1 MSEKRRRSKWQ
12 WMIILV
18 LAVAFFL
25 LLFSS
30 RDQID
35 ETLELLRDT
44 DLRVLALLP
53 LLQLTSYFFVSNYY
67 KRFLAAFG
75 SKVKLP
81 DMYRMVIALYF
92 VEQVLPSGG
101 ASGITYLAYALRKV
115 ASVGKTT
122 LVQLSRYLLSYTS
135 YILIMIAALAFLI
148 TDDEPNFRA
157 TLWGTI
163 LLVGLVSNIFLTA
176 WLIRHQNAIDG
187 FVRGITKAVNW
198 FARTI
203 IRRDDNVLSKD
214 TITTNLKAFHEGVDT
229 IFHNKKAV
237 IGPFIFMALSTA
249 MQLAIVYVSFIA
261 IGQWVNPGVVFVSFA
276 LANLVGIISVIP
288 GDVGVHEAMM
298 IFVLSSAGIEPA
310 VAVSAT
316 LLYRVFNKIIM
327 LSIGFFFYARYLKP
341 AENHA

>member
-1 MSEKRRRSKWQ
+1 MSEARRRSKWQ
-12 WMIILV
+12 WTVIIL
-18 LAVAFFL
+18 LAVAFGV

-30 RDQID
+30 RDKID
-35 ETLELLRDT
+35 ETIDLLRSV
-44 DLRVLALLP
+44 DLRILALLP
-53 LLQLTSYFFVSNYY
+53 LIQLTSYFFVANYY
-67 KRFLAAFG
+67 QRFLGAFKR
-75 SKVKLP
+75 KVKLGE
-81 DMYRMVIALYF
+81 MYRMVIALYF

-148 TDDEPNFRA
+148 ADDEPNFRA
-157 TLWGTI
+157 TLWGSMI
-163 LLVGLVSNIFLTA
+163 LAGLIGNIFLVA

-187 FVRGITKAVNW
+187 FVNAITRFVNW
-198 FARTI
+198 VARVF
-203 IRRDDNVLSKD
+203 IRRRESVLAKE
-214 TITTNLKAFHEGVDT
+214 TITNNLKAFHDGVDT
-229 IFHNKKAV
+229 IFQNKQAV

-249 MQLAIVYVSFIA
+249 MQLLIVYMSFVA
-261 IGQWVNPGVVFVSFA
+261 IGQWVNPGVIFVSFA

-298 IFVLSSAGIEPA
+298 IFVLSSAGVDSA

-341 AENHA
+341 AENHG